1 MQRRLTLI
9 FSVNKHHQKLLTVT
23 KQLKHQTHWC
33 MKVGFFGEFEGWREQ
48 GDHLSEASSLPITID
63 IIYAKTYLH
72 TYMQLKTSLCLRLR
86 GYPLNNFVGALL
98 IVLF

>member
-1 MQRRLTLI
+1 MQRQLTLI
-9 FSVNKHHQKLLTVT
+9 ISVNKHHQKLLTVT

-33 MKVGFFGEFEGWREQ
+33 MKVGFFGEFEQ

-72 TYMQLKTSLCLRLR
+72 TYMQLKTSLCLT
-86 GYPLNNFVGALL
+86 GKLL
-98 IVLF
+98 C